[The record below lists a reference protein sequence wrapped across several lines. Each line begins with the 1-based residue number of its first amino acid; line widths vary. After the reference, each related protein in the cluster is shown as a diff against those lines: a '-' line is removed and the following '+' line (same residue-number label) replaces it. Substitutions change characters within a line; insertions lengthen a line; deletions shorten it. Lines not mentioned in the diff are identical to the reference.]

1 MLRGPWLDKPG
12 EMLLNAL
19 GFEPLDDDTLV
30 NPSGPAAQT
39 VSCVNLIRPEPDRA
53 HAPAVRSSHPERAAC
68 ARRAT

>member
-1 MLRGPWLDKPG
+1 MCGPWLDKPG

-39 VSCVNLIRPEPDRA
+39 VSCVHLIRRKRDEA
-53 HAPAVRSSHPERAAC
+53 HAAAVQGRHHKRAAC